1 MSAILTRSSRKW
13 GSSKSITLG
22 WLKAWDQT
30 FSRASKL
37 LRILAWRDKTPLSSS
52 QENPTMHTQAGGE
65 EHPPNWHHS
74 WLFLPQK
81 GNTLAIQRSLS
92 SHCSNWP
99 STHSDWSSG
108 WRSGMRRSV
117 LWETSRTGLQ
127 IGINRYF
134 QEEILR
140 AQILHLLIS
149 RKDKVVHSEKDK
161 VVHSDICCSWV
172 AASLCQDACST
183 ACTPFH

>member
-92 SHCSNWP
+92 SHCSNWE
-99 STHSDWSSG
+99 TAEQRKEVWSPKAWAYYSQQNAF
-108 WRSGMRRSV
+108 SLHTESIYLYIILMSV
-117 LWETSRTGLQ
+117 
-127 IGINRYF
+127 I
-134 QEEILR
+134 
-140 AQILHLLIS
+140 
-149 RKDKVVHSEKDK
+149 
-161 VVHSDICCSWV
+161 ICF
-172 AASLCQDACST
+172 
-183 ACTPFH
+183 PH

>member
-1 MSAILTRSSRKW
+1 
-13 GSSKSITLG
+13 
-22 WLKAWDQT
+22 
-30 FSRASKL
+30 
-37 LRILAWRDKTPLSSS
+37 
-52 QENPTMHTQAGGE
+52 
-65 EHPPNWHHS
+65 
-74 WLFLPQK
+74 
-81 GNTLAIQRSLS
+81 
-92 SHCSNWP
+92 
-99 STHSDWSSG
+99 
-108 WRSGMRRSV
+108 MRRSV

-149 RKDKVVHSEKDK
+149 RKDEVVHSEKDE
-161 VVHSDICCSWV
+161 VVHSDICCSRL